1 MSVLEGRVALVTG
14 ASRGVGAA
22 IANVLADEG
31 AAVVVNYLRSGGL
44 AERVAGGIRG
54 RGGRAFA
61 HRADVT
67 DGAAVGG
74 MVAAAER
81 EFGPVDVL
89 VNNALPEYRFDPVG
103 RKDFGSI
110 GWGDYLQQLGGLKGA
125 MHCSQAVVPGM
136 VEGGGGRIVSI
147 LSNLLNNPV
156 VPYHDYTTAKG
167 ALLGFSRNL
176 AAELGP
182 HNITVNMVAGGLV
195 DGTDASAPT
204 TEEVRQLVAR
214 STPLRRLGTP
224 EDLARAVLMFASPWS
239 GFVTGQYIT
248 CDGGLVMA

>member
-1 MSVLEGRVALVTG
+1 LSVLAGKVALVTG

-22 IANVLADEG
+22 IADALADEG
-31 AAVVVNYLRSGGL
+31 AAVVVNYLKSAEL
-44 AERVAGGIRG
+44 AEGIAAGIRG

-61 HRADVT
+61 YRADVT
-67 DGAAVGG
+67 DEAAVRG
-74 MVAAAER
+74 MVERAAG

-89 VNNALPEYRFDPVG
+89 VNNALPEYKFDPVG

-110 GWGDYLQQLGGLKGA
+110 GWEDYLQQLGGLKGA

-136 VEGGGGRIVSI
+136 VEGGGGKILSI
-147 LSNLLNNPV
+147 LSNLINNPV
-156 VPYHDYTTAKG
+156 VPYHDYTTAKS

-182 HNITVNMVAGGLV
+182 HNITVNMIAGGLV
-195 DGTDASAPT
+195 DETDASAPT
-204 TEEVRQLVAR
+204 TEEVRRLVAG

-224 EDLARAVLMFASPWS
+224 QDLARAVLMFASPWS
-239 GFVTGQYIT
+239 DFVTGQYIT

>member
-1 MSVLEGRVALVTG
+1 MSVLAGRVALVTG

-22 IANVLADEG
+22 IAGVLADEG
-31 AAVVVNYLRSGGL
+31 AAVVVNYLKSGGL
-44 AERVAGGIRG
+44 AEEVAGGIRA
-54 RGGRAFA
+54 RGGRAIA

-67 DGAAVGG
+67 DEGAVKE
-74 MVAAAER
+74 MVERAAR

-89 VNNALPEYRFDPVG
+89 VNNALPEYRFDPAG
-103 RKDFGSI
+103 RKDLGSV
-110 GWGDYLQQLGGLKGA
+110 GWEDFMQQLGGLKGA
-125 MHCSQAVVPGM
+125 LHCSQAVVPGM
-136 VEGGGGRIVSI
+136 VDGGGGRIISI
-147 LSNLLNNPV
+147 LSNLINNPV
-156 VPYHDYTTAKG
+156 VPYHDYTTAKS

-182 HNITVNMVAGGLV
+182 HNITVNMVAGGLI

-204 TEEVRQLVAR
+204 TEEVRQLVAN

-239 GFVTGQYIT
+239 DFVTGQYVT

>member
-1 MSVLEGRVALVTG
+1 MSVLAGKVALVTG

-31 AAVVVNYLRSGGL
+31 AAVVVNYLKSEKL
-44 AERVAGGIRG
+44 AEEVAGGIRG
-54 RGGRAFA
+54 RGGRAVA
-61 HRADVT
+61 HQADVT
-67 DGAAVGG
+67 DEDAVKEMVEEAAG
-74 MVAAAER
+74 
-81 EFGPVDVL
+81 EFGPVSVL

-103 RKDFGSI
+103 RKDFGSV
-110 GWGDYLQQLGGLKGA
+110 GWEDFLQQLGGLKGA
-125 MHCSQAVVPGM
+125 LHCSQAVVPGM
-136 VEGGGGRIVSI
+136 VESGGGRILSI
-147 LSNLLNNPV
+147 LSNLINNPV
-156 VPYHDYTTAKG
+156 VPYHDYTTAKS

-182 HNITVNMVAGGLV
+182 HNITVNMVAGGLI
-195 DGTDASAPT
+195 DETDASAPT
-204 TEEVRQLVAR
+204 TEEVRRLVAG

-239 GFVTGQYIT
+239 DFVTGQYIT

>member
-1 MSVLEGRVALVTG
+1 MSVLAGKVALVTG

-22 IANVLADEG
+22 IADALADEG
-31 AAVVVNYLRSGGL
+31 AAVVVNYLKSAEL
-44 AERVAGGIRG
+44 AEGIAAGIRG

-61 HRADVT
+61 YRADVT
-67 DGAAVGG
+67 DEAAVRG
-74 MVAAAER
+74 MVERAAG

-89 VNNALPEYRFDPVG
+89 VNNALPEYKFDPVG

-110 GWGDYLQQLGGLKGA
+110 GWEDYLQQLGGLKGA

-136 VEGGGGRIVSI
+136 VEGGGGKILSI
-147 LSNLLNNPV
+147 LSNLINNPV
-156 VPYHDYTTAKG
+156 VPYHDYTTAKS

-195 DGTDASAPT
+195 DETDASAPT
-204 TEEVRQLVAR
+204 TEEVRRLVAG

-224 EDLARAVLMFASPWS
+224 QDLARAVLMFASPWS
-239 GFVTGQYIT
+239 DFVTGQYIT